1 MNDQGFRPLG
11 DGAPRRLELDS
22 GDLKLIGNHWVAAR
36 DPVGDAIL
44 LHGGGQTRHAWHD
57 TAHVLASH
65 GWNTIAFDARGHG
78 ESGWHPD
85 GAYDQDSLVGDLFRF
100 ADGCTSPPV
109 LVGASM
115 GGMSSL
121 IAAGEHPDRFRAL
134 LLVDVALRIDT
145 IESQRIQAFMSAH
158 LDGFASLEA
167 VAEAVHAYN
176 PSRPRSPSLEGL
188 KRNVVQR
195 ANGRWYWRWDP
206 RVLDQKRTMGRLAER
221 LRSAARGVTVPT
233 LLIRGKRSQMV
244 PEDALAEFLESIP
257 HAEVVDIAGASHM
270 VAGDDNNSFSLAVTT
285 FLERIAGFQATPSP

>member
-1 MNDQGFRPLG
+1 MNGQGFRPV
-11 DGAPRRLELDS
+11 DGGVARRLELDVGS
-22 GDLKLIGNHWVAAR
+22 LRLIGDRWGAAG

-57 TAHVLASH
+57 TAHVLATQ
-65 GWNTIAFDARGHG
+65 GWNTIAYDARGHG

-100 ADGCTSPPV
+100 AETCASPPV

-134 LLVDVALRIDT
+134 LLVDIALSVDT

-158 LDGFASLEA
+158 LDGFIDLEA

-176 PSRPRSPSLEGL
+176 PGRPRSPSPEGL

-206 RVLDQKRTMGRLAER
+206 RVLDGTKTMVQLTER
-221 LRSAARGVTVPT
+221 LRSAARGVTIPT

-244 PEDALAEFLESIP
+244 TEEAIAEFLDRIP

-270 VAGDDNNSFSLAVTT
+270 VAGDDNNSFSTAVTA
-285 FLERIAGFQATPSP
+285 FLEGIAAR